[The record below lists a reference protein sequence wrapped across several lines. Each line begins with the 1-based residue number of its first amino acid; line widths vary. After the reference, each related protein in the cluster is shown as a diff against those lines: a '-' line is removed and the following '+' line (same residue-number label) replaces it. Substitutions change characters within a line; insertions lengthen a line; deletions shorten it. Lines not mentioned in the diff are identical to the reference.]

1 MTKITH
7 QQARKE
13 VTIFYIKEGYKSLLD
28 ACENAEISYSSIYKQ
43 LHGINALKLY
53 SIKELVEKLNE
64 KYTAVE
70 VDGKLIITRR

>member
-13 VTIFYIKEGYKSLLD
+13 VTLFYIQQGHKSLLD
-28 ACENAEISYSSIYKQ
+28 ACEKAEISYSSIYKQ

-64 KYTAVE
+64 KYTAKE
-70 VDGKLIITRR
+70 IDGKLIIVRR